1 MKIPDEWNKK
11 NVDDLFIFTNGNGF
25 KTSDWSNTGLPIIR
39 IQNLNGSNEFNF
51 YKGKIKEKWLVNPG
65 QLLFAWAG
73 TRGVSF
79 GPKIWNGPQGV
90 LNQHIYKLDPK
101 IKSDN
106 RWLYYAIMRVTGII
120 EKKAHGFK
128 STLLHVQ
135 KSDIT
140 NQVIKVPPLPEQK
153 AIAELLS
160 TWDEAIEKTEQLIQ
174 AKEKRFKWLLQ
185 KLISEGR
192 SGTEWKKVK
201 IGSFLTESRIFGT
214 NGLEAKKITVKL
226 YGKGVLPKSEKRI
239 GSKTTKYF
247 VRRAGQFIYSKLDFL
262 NGAFGI
268 VPEKLDSYEST
279 LDLPAFDIAPHVSK
293 DWFLYYLIR
302 PEYYTRQ
309 IGLSKGQRKARRVN
323 PTDFLN
329 SKILLPSLVEQKQI
343 AETLNIAQ
351 KEINLLKQLAK
362 KYKAQKRGL
371 MQKLL
376 TGEWRIKPEVVKR
389 YA

>member
-153 AIAELLS
+153 AIADLLS
-160 TWDEAIEKTEQLIQ
+160 TWDKAIEKTERLIQ
-174 AKEKRFKWLLQ
+174 EKEKWFNASVQKIISQRCASWSHVKSNKIFDTITEKKFPNEELLSVTQ
-185 KLISEGR
+185 DRGVIPRSMLAGR
-192 SGTEWKKVK
+192 VMSPQGTTA
-201 IGSFLTESRIFGT
+201 S
-214 NGLEAKKITVKL
+214 
-226 YGKGVLPKSEKRI
+226 YKRI
-239 GSKTTKYF
+239 KCGDFAISLRSFQGGIEYSNYQGIISPAYTVLRPKIELHTNFYRLFFKSYIFIEKYLNLA
-247 VRRAGQFIYSKLDFL
+247 VIGIRDGKQISIPDFL
-262 NGAFGI
+262 SI
-268 VPEKLDSYEST
+268 KIPVP
-279 LDLPAFDIAPHVSK
+279 P
-293 DWFLYYLIR
+293 
-302 PEYYTRQ
+302 
-309 IGLSKGQRKARRVN
+309 
-323 PTDFLN
+323 
-329 SKILLPSLVEQKQI
+329 LVEQKQI

-351 KEINLLKQLAK
+351 QEINLLKQLAE
-362 KYKAQKRGL
+362 KYKTQKRGL
-371 MQKLL
+371 MQKVL